1 MCFQA
6 KPRLQ
11 EACHLE
17 AWVVEWAEW
26 KEWIKGGGVKMVVY
40 PEEIVEMANLL
51 MKDIADSK
59 DNIDAKL
66 AASFADRCAE
76 LIKNL
81 AESMAELHQRVDVLT
96 EKD

>member
-1 MCFQA
+1 
-6 KPRLQ
+6 
-11 EACHLE
+11 
-17 AWVVEWAEW
+17 VEWAEW
-26 KEWIKGGGVKMVVY
+26 IKAGGVKMVVY
-40 PEEIVEMANLL
+40 PEEIAGMANLL

-59 DNIDAKL
+59 DDIDAKL

-81 AESMAELHQRVDVLT
+81 AESMAELHQRVDILT

>member
-1 MCFQA
+1 
-6 KPRLQ
+6 
-11 EACHLE
+11 
-17 AWVVEWAEW
+17 
-26 KEWIKGGGVKMVVY
+26 MVVY

-59 DNIDAKL
+59 ENIDTKQ
-66 AASFADRCAE
+66 AARFTDRCAE

-81 AESMAELHQRVDVLT
+81 AESMSELHNRVDVLT

>member
-1 MCFQA
+1 
-6 KPRLQ
+6 
-11 EACHLE
+11 
-17 AWVVEWAEW
+17 
-26 KEWIKGGGVKMVVY
+26 MVGY

-51 MKDIADSK
+51 LKDIADSK
-59 DNIDAKL
+59 DIDAKQ

-81 AESMAELHQRVDVLT
+81 AESMAELSNRVDVLT

>member
-1 MCFQA
+1 M
-6 KPRLQ
+6 
-11 EACHLE
+11 
-17 AWVVEWAEW
+17 VEWAEW

-51 MKDIADSK
+51 MKDIADSADSK

-66 AASFADRCAE
+66 ATSFADRCAE
-76 LIKNL
+76 IIKNL
-81 AESMAELHQRVDVLT
+81 AESVAELHQRVDVLT

>member
-1 MCFQA
+1 M
-6 KPRLQ
+6 
-11 EACHLE
+11 
-17 AWVVEWAEW
+17 VVEWAEW
-26 KEWIKGGGVKMVVY
+26 KEWIKGRGVKMVIY
-40 PEEIVEMANLL
+40 PEESVEMANLL
-51 MKDIADSK
+51 MKDIANSK

-66 AASFADRCAE
+66 AARFADRCAE

>member
-1 MCFQA
+1 
-6 KPRLQ
+6 
-11 EACHLE
+11 
-17 AWVVEWAEW
+17 VEW
-26 KEWIKGGGVKMVVY
+26 KEWVKGEGVKMVVY

-51 MKDIADSK
+51 MKDIEDSK

-66 AASFADRCAE
+66 AASFADRCAQ

>member
-1 MCFQA
+1 
-6 KPRLQ
+6 
-11 EACHLE
+11 
-17 AWVVEWAEW
+17 
-26 KEWIKGGGVKMVVY
+26 
-40 PEEIVEMANLL
+40 

-81 AESMAELHQRVDVLT
+81 AESIAELHTRVDVLT